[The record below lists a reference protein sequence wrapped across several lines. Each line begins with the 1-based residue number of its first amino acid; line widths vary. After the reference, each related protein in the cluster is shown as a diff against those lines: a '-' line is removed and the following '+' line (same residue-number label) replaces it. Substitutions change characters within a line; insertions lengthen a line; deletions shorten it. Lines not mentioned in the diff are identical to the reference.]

1 MRITLSRVVLVL
13 NMIEP
18 EAEALDSVEDGLLK
32 GGGNDPDLVPV
43 TRVYSARDVETGLEQ
58 TRLCLRESGVS

>member
-1 MRITLSRVVLVL
+1 VRFTLAGVVLVL

-32 GGGNDPDLVPV
+32 GVGNDPNLVPI

-58 TRLCLRESGVS
+58 THLCLRESGVS